1 MWRYSPEEELL
12 STADLHR
19 VRYQGIRPAAGYPSQ
34 PDHSEKK
41 TMWSLANIQ
50 EQTGETPIRDV
61 GPLYT
66 GIMPPL
72 NLDRINIEQTNL
84 LTQRPQFCHN
94 PISLLGCKISNKKGS
109 VHPDRWSSLTFYNNK
124 RPLGMPKI
132 KTEQNV

>member
-50 EQTGETPIRDV
+50 EQTGKPPETW
-61 GPLYT
+61 GPFTQEKYPFCTLT
-66 GIMPPL
+66 ASTLKKLIFLHKGH
-72 NLDRINIEQTNL
+72 NIV
-84 LTQRPQFCHN
+84 
-94 PISLLGCKISNKKGS
+94 KILSACFDLKS
-109 VHPDRWSSLTFYNNK
+109 
-124 RPLGMPKI
+124 KI
-132 KTEQNV
+132 KWVWAPTLTGCCGQ